1 MYIIYDLLEAVSEV
15 TFPVVNAPI
24 GLTNLNL
31 TNLN

>member
-1 MYIIYDLLEAVSEV
+1 MYIIYDLLEDVSEV